1 MLKTII
7 RKFVDQFLF
16 LIELGQH
23 LLSHDALAWDSVR
36 KKGDAGFQRPT
47 RYDDKVSAY
56 AARLS
61 RAGVLSVAHFGVQ
74 AELRW
79 RAGCSLVPRADG
91 DGREQARG
99 AARPWPA
106 SRRAAATPG
115 AAHLARDAEA
125 APAGVCG
132 DARRVELGFG
142 MDWLKKKWFLWEES
156 LLPAALTSPRPP
168 QRGDMVRNAQHSP

>member
-7 RKFVDQFLF
+7 WKFVDQFLF

-61 RAGVLSVAHFGVQ
+61 RAGVLSVAHFGV
-74 AELRW
+74 
-79 RAGCSLVPRADG
+79 RAGAGQSRGGGPDAPSC
-91 DGREQARG
+91 REQMGTGESKREAPRG
-99 AARPWPA
+99 
-106 SRRAAATPG
+106 PG
-115 AAHLARDAEA
+115 QP
-125 APAGVCG
+125 PAG
-132 DARRVELGFG
+132 RR
-142 MDWLKKKWFLWEES
+142 
-156 LLPAALTSPRPP
+156 PRPEQHTWPGTRKPPP
-168 QRGDMVRNAQHSP
+168 QVCAEMRGG